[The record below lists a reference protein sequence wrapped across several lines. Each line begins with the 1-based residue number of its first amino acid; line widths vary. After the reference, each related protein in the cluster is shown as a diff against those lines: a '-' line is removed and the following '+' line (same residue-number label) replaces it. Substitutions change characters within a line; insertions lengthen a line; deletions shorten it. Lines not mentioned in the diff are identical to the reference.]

1 MKIRHIVLLLKI
13 FDLFILLVFY
23 WWVNIHTFA
32 KVGVL
37 HVWVIV
43 ILIDLVAFLSEKNPK
58 RWTVVLFDLLLAN
71 NLFVLLKTLFI
82 ILITAK
88 HRATTRLKP
97 FGFGLLQ
104 RFCRHIFFGPLDQ
117 RFKFGICQPSVHFI
131 KNTMNETLFIDLFF
145 CQVRVEL
152 SNLTKQFILF
162 QFHHI
167 LFTSNYLIRI
177 WIKHERKLLVLHSH
191 EFVLFVVD
199 LKWCVLDNVHNCR
212 KFVLF

>member
-1 MKIRHIVLLLKI
+1 MKVGHVVLLLKV

-23 WWVNIHTFA
+23 WWVNIHTFT
-32 KVGVL
+32 KSGVL

-43 ILIDLVAFLSEKNPK
+43 ILVNLVAFLSEKNPK
-58 RWTVVLFDLLLAN
+58 RRTVVLFDLLLTN

-82 ILITAK
+82 ILITTK

-97 FGFGLLQ
+97 FGFDLLQ
-104 RFCRHIFFGPLDQ
+104 RFCRHIFFRPLDQ
-117 RFKFGICQPSVHFI
+117 RFKLGICQSPVHFI

-145 CQVRVEL
+145 CQVRIKFR
-152 SNLTKQFILF
+152 NLTKQFILF

-177 WIKHERKLLVLHSH
+177 WVKHERKLLVLHSH

-199 LKWCVLDNVHNCR
+199 LKWCVLDYVHNR
-212 KFVLF
+212 GKFVLF